1 MATRRG
7 SAQDAGRGYARSD
20 RVAEQIRRELADLV
34 RFHLKDLRIA
44 SKLALVTLTAV
55 EVTPDYA
62 HAKVFYTS
70 LGDPASN
77 AIIDEGLKHSASFL
91 RRELGRRVRIHHV
104 PELHFVFDPSVQE
117 GARLSRLIDDAVE
130 SDRKQQQE

>member
-7 SAQDAGRGYARSD
+7 TGHGFERSD
-20 RVAEQIRRELADLV
+20 RVSQQIRRELADLL

-44 SKLALVTLTAV
+44 PKLTLVTLTAV
-55 EVTPDYA
+55 ELTPDYA

-70 LGDPASN
+70 MADPASN
-77 AIIDEGLKHSASFL
+77 ELIAQGLQHSATFL

-117 GARLSRLIDDAVE
+117 GARLSKLIDEAVE
-130 SDRKQQQE
+130 SDKNLRDE

>member
-7 SAQDAGRGYARSD
+7 TGHGFERSD
-20 RVAEQIRRELADLV
+20 RVAQQIRRELADLL

-44 SKLALVTLTAV
+44 PKLTLVTLTAI
-55 EVTPDYA
+55 ELTPDYA

-70 LGDPASN
+70 MADPASN
-77 AIIDEGLKHSASFL
+77 ELIAQGLRHSATFL

-117 GARLSRLIDDAVE
+117 GARLSKLIDEAVE
-130 SDRKQQQE
+130 SDKNLRDE

>member
-7 SAQDAGRGYARSD
+7 SGHGFSRSD
-20 RVAEQIRRELADLV
+20 RVAEQIRRELADLL
-34 RFHLKDLRIA
+34 RFHLKDQRIA
-44 SKLALVTLTAV
+44 ARMTLVTISSV

-70 LGDPASN
+70 LADPSVN
-77 AIIDEGLKHSASFL
+77 DAIAEGLMRSASFL
-91 RRELGRRVRIHHV
+91 RRELGKRVRIHHV

-117 GARLSRLIDDAVE
+117 GARLSQLIDAAVE
-130 SDRKQQQE
+130 SDQRHHTE

>member
-7 SAQDAGRGYARSD
+7 TGHGFERSD
-20 RVAEQIRRELADLV
+20 RVAQQIRRELADLL

-44 SKLALVTLTAV
+44 PRLMLVTLTAV
-55 EVTPDYA
+55 ELTPDYA

-70 LGDPASN
+70 MADPASN
-77 AIIDEGLKHSASFL
+77 ELIAQGLRHSATFL

-117 GARLSRLIDDAVE
+117 GARLSKLIDEAVE
-130 SDRKQQQE
+130 SDKDLRDE

>member
-1 MATRRG
+1 MATKRG
-7 SAQDAGRGYARSD
+7 TGHGFERSD
-20 RVAEQIRRELADLV
+20 RVGQQIRRELADLL

-44 SKLALVTLTAV
+44 PRLMLVTLTAV
-55 EVTPDYA
+55 ELTPDYA

-70 LGDPASN
+70 MADPASN
-77 AIIDEGLKHSASFL
+77 ELIAQGLRHSATFL

-117 GARLSRLIDDAVE
+117 GARLSKLIDEAVE
-130 SDRKQQQE
+130 SDKNLRDE